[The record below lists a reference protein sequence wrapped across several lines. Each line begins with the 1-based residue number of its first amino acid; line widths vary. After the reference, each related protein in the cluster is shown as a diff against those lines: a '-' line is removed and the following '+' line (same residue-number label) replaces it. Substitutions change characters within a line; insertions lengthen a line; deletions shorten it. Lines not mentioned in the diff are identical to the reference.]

1 MFLWRSPRG
10 LGPRASRRLDE
21 PRGPSH
27 FGMARIVTRAAS
39 IATFFGHTTEQCESY
54 ASAAWYKYPGVIQ
67 PGPFFYSFP
76 TGGNEHGRH
85 GTDGAAHFFLQGIHK
100 NTGQSSDW
108 NRAPSLGR
116 HNDVV
121 EFCHEKIYKGRAF
134 LLHCF
139 SFRTARNSPGP
150 RRVRKSGAFGKRTNQ
165 KEKAKKAQHQEE
177 DIEGP
182 PRQTQRKARLVRFFD
197 TGAA

>member
-1 MFLWRSPRG
+1 MRRRSRLFLAIPPNNVSRMLRRHGISIRESSSPD
-10 LGPRASRRLDE
+10 L
-21 PRGPSH
+21 
-27 FGMARIVTRAAS
+27 
-39 IATFFGHTTEQCESY
+39 FF
-54 ASAAWYKYPGVIQ
+54 
-67 PGPFFYSFP
+67 SFP